1 MCRVV
6 GYLLILAGV
15 GLAGSL
21 LLVGS
26 DADPAASGSEVLGL
40 RTGGAAHVAA
50 PIPVTPITITISAA
64 VAPQPSPATPVVVT
78 LAKRSEP
85 QAAVRSGSD
94 SAALARDLQG
104 ELRRVGCYGGQLNG
118 VWTPASR
125 KAMKAF
131 TDRVNAA
138 LPVDA
143 PDAILLSLVKAHQGE
158 VCGKS
163 CPSLETLAEDGR
175 CVPTAV
181 LAHLIRKGALS
192 RESLSAKGGCGSA
205 TGARHQRLDDVSI
218 DTTASRSHSP
228 AAGPH
233 GAGRSAAGGGSTRRC
248 RQGGARTMAGARS
261 QSESATGCE
270 SPLAASAL
278 CATHRA
284 KAKPCCPQIRAHFL
298 VVSRKTNSAPRRGS
312 DSSRSPCTA
321 VPSAR
326 FSDQKPSPVNG
337 AGALLLRP
345 HAHWKAATRAA
356 RSAMMRALLS
366 SLVPAGS
373 PLTSTVGLDHTATA
387 LAAAAVALVAHDVA
401 PLGPVDVAQL
411 MPGADQLADLVRQ
424 GYFAAAHS
432 WCTTANASSASARR
446 GSQARSPWRRR
457 R

>member
-15 GLAGSL
+15 GLAGTL

-26 DADPAASGSEVLGL
+26 DADPAAPGSEVLGL

-50 PIPVTPITITISAA
+50 PNPVTPITITISAA

-78 LAKRSEP
+78 LAPRSEP

-181 LAHLIRKGALS
+181 LAHLIRMGALS
-192 RESLSAKGGCGSA
+192 REPLSAKGRDVAARPAPVISGWTTSVSTPPHPAVIPPPQGRMALAGPRPEA
-205 TGARHQRLDDVSI
+205 TRPV
-218 DTTASRSHSP
+218 
-228 AAGPH
+228 AAGKAELGPW
-233 GAGRSAAGGGSTRRC
+233 R
-248 RQGGARTMAGARS
+248 AR
-261 QSESATGCE
+261 E
-270 SPLAASAL
+270 
-278 CATHRA
+278 A
-284 KAKPCCPQIRAHFL
+284 KAKVQRVAKAR
-298 VVSRKTNSAPRRGS
+298 SRHRRYVQRTGPRRS
-312 DSSRSPCTA
+312 HA
-321 VPSAR
+321 VQRFAR
-326 FSDQKPSPVNG
+326 IF
-337 AGALLLRP
+337 
-345 HAHWKAATRAA
+345 W
-356 RSAMMRALLS
+356 
-366 SLVPAGS
+366 
-373 PLTSTVGLDHTATA
+373 
-387 LAAAAVALVAHDVA
+387 
-401 PLGPVDVAQL
+401 
-411 MPGADQLADLVRQ
+411 
-424 GYFAAAHS
+424 
-432 WCTTANASSASARR
+432 W
-446 GSQARSPWRRR
+446 
-457 R
+457 